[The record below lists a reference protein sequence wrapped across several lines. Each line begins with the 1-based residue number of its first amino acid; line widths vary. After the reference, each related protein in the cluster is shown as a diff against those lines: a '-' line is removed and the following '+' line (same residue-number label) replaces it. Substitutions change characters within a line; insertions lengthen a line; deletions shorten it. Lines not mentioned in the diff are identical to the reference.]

1 MTLKRFSPQPKNITS
16 SPRLP
21 FSHFWDIE
29 KKEAE
34 GDTSTA
40 EEDSSTAVDAPKSKE
55 ALAREALATAL
66 IVCGFS
72 RIEAL
77 DILHNDTPSTRDVF
91 QPWAHAVL
99 SMSTEL
105 VSSPK
110 EIRQIL
116 EQSLLVPGQIPHR
129 SRSLRR
135 QE

>member
-1 MTLKRFSPQPKNITS
+1 M
-16 SPRLP
+16 
-21 FSHFWDIE
+21 
-29 KKEAE
+29 
-34 GDTSTA
+34 
-40 EEDSSTAVDAPKSKE
+40 AVNASKSKQ

-66 IVCGFS
+66 IAYRFS

-99 SMSTEL
+99 SMPTEL

-110 EIRQIL
+110 EIRQVL
-116 EQSLLVPGQIPHR
+116 EQSLSVPGQIPHR

>member
-1 MTLKRFSPQPKNITS
+1 MSK
-16 SPRLP
+16 
-21 FSHFWDIE
+21 

-34 GDTSTA
+34 GDTSIM
-40 EEDSSTAVDAPKSKE
+40 AVNAPKSKQ

-66 IVCGFS
+66 IAYRFS

-99 SMSTEL
+99 SMPTEL

-110 EIRQIL
+110 EIRQVL
-116 EQSLLVPGQIPHR
+116 EQSLSVPGQIPHR